1 MKKQFGFGA
10 YMCAVAAILAVVGAV
25 IYRSVMYT
33 ESYVFY
39 LLLGAAALTVIGLLL
54 AKALPGVANYVPI
67 CVSFLLFSAIVWAAK
82 PMVNQL
88 GYVVAGLEPVSTV
101 ITFFVFAGFALAAG
115 IIAIL
120 ASFLKMGKEV

>member
-1 MKKQFGFGA
+1 MKKTLGFGA
-10 YMCAVAAILAVVGAV
+10 YLCAVAAILAVIGAV

-33 ESYVFY
+33 EQYVFY
-39 LLLGAAALTVIGLLL
+39 MLIGAAALAVIGLLL
-54 AKALPGVANYVPI
+54 AKVVPGLANYFPI
-67 CVSFLLFSAIVWAAK
+67 CVTFLLFSAIVWAAK

-101 ITFFVFAGFALAAG
+101 ITFFVFAGFTLAAG
-115 IIAIL
+115 VIAIL